1 MVLRAKLTTLDS
13 SKPNQPK
20 KADGAQPPERSEEER
35 AARKER
41 VQKVKDALKTLATT
55 KGDHVPAARASLK
68 AYLQNLNEPN
78 QPSDE
83 RFTAML
89 DNALNPPRPKA
100 KGDGRR

>member
-1 MVLRAKLTTLDS
+1 MALRAKLTTLDAPQAS
-13 SKPNQPK
+13 AKK
-20 KADGAQPPERSEEER
+20 KASDAPAPERSEEER

-55 KGDHVPAARASLK
+55 KGDHVPVARASLK
-68 AYLQNLNEPN
+68 AFLQNLNEPN
-78 QPSDE
+78 QPSDD
-83 RFTAML
+83 RFNAML

>member
-1 MVLRAKLTTLDS
+1 MLRAKLTTLES
-13 SKPNQPK
+13 AESNSKK
-20 KADGAQPPERSEEER
+20 KADGAEAPQRSEEER

-68 AYLQNLNEPN
+68 AFLQNLNAPN
-78 QPSDE
+78 QPSDD
-83 RFTAML
+83 RFAAML
-89 DNALNPPRPKA
+89 DNALNPPRPKT